1 MTEADK
7 KAAIELGL
15 IIGDGGIEAEFRED
29 VKKALIETMLEED
42 KRMNVWKERY
52 LELVKMIKEEHHWAA
67 KTGMILANE
76 TNSHFSSNVEADNFL
91 RGVSY
96 VTLELTKKIKE
107 MEKEDE
113 NDTAEL

>member
-15 IIGDGGIEAEFRED
+15 IIGDEDIETEFRND
-29 VKKALIETMLEED
+29 VKKALVETIIEEGKQMNE
-42 KRMNVWKERY
+42 MNVWKERY

-76 TNSHFSSNVEADNFL
+76 TNTNVEADNFL
-91 RGVSY
+91 RGVTY

-113 NDTAEL
+113 NDTTEL

>member
-15 IIGDGGIEAEFRED
+15 IIGEPEFRED
-29 VKKALIETMLEED
+29 VKKALVETIIEEE
-42 KRMNVWKERY
+42 KVMNVWKERY

-76 TNSHFSSNVEADNFL
+76 TNTNVEADNFL
-91 RGVSY
+91 RGVTY

-113 NDTAEL
+113 NDTTEL